1 MSNKQITIFIAII
14 IGAVSALVP
23 AIYGKVF
30 FSAVLYGAIA
40 GGVIAYL
47 YCLLPRFAS
56 NPSITAAA
64 FSPAGLA
71 GAIAGCIAANASWPV
86 ILLSCAL
93 GWMLYLVLP
102 AALMTIIRIIEKMLA
117 TPSEQRAPQLVTVKD
132 EEIYGTRTIAFFEK
146 VFDESMKIAN
156 SFLLD
161 DKPSPHIDESD
172 IQEFGENT
180 ASFLR
185 RVIELEKSKVGRA
198 SPRHHLCK
206 PISVRDTQIFGNDYV
221 DLAQRAAIDWLN
233 GYRFTP
239 SKKTTSN
246 QFN

>member
-14 IGAVSALVP
+14 IGAVSAVIP

-30 FSAVLYGAIA
+30 FSAVLYGSIA

-47 YCLLPRFAS
+47 YCQLPKFANNS
-56 NPSITAAA
+56 SIVAAS

-71 GAIAGCIAANASWPV
+71 GALAGCIAANASWPV
-86 ILLSCAL
+86 VLLSGAL
-93 GWMLYLVLP
+93 GWMLYLILP
-102 AALMTIIRIIEKMLA
+102 AALMTLIRIIEKML
-117 TPSEQRAPQLVTVKD
+117 SSSGEQRAPQLVTAKD
-132 EEIYGTRTIAFFEK
+132 EDIYGTRTIAFFEK

-161 DKPSPHIDESD
+161 GNPSPHIDESD
-172 IQEFGENT
+172 IQEFGENV

-198 SPRHHLCK
+198 SPRHNLCK
-206 PISVRDTQIFGNDYV
+206 SISAKDRETLGSDYV
-221 DLAQRAAIDWLN
+221 DLAQRAAVDWLN

-239 SKKTTSN
+239 SKKTASS
-246 QFN
+246 QSV

>member
-1 MSNKQITIFIAII
+1 MTNKQITIFIAIT
-14 IGAVSALVP
+14 IGAVSALIP
-23 AIYGKVF
+23 AIYGEVF

-40 GGVIAYL
+40 GGVIAFL
-47 YCLLPRFAS
+47 YCQLPKYSSNSSIVAAS
-56 NPSITAAA
+56 

-71 GAIAGCIAANASWPV
+71 GALAGCIAANASWPV
-86 ILLSCAL
+86 ILLSCTL
-93 GWMLYLVLP
+93 GWMLYLILP
-102 AALMTIIRIIEKMLA
+102 VALMTLIRIIEKMLA
-117 TPSEQRAPQLVTVKD
+117 TPSEQRAPQLVTAKD
-132 EEIYGTRTIAFFEK
+132 EDIYGSRTIAFFEK

-172 IQEFGENT
+172 IQEFGKNT

-185 RVIELEKSKVGRA
+185 RVIELEKSKVGRE

-206 PISVRDTQIFGNDYV
+206 PISARDTQIFGNEYI
-221 DLAQRAAIDWLN
+221 DLAQRAAVDWLN

-239 SKKTTSN
+239 SKKTAPSLPA
-246 QFN
+246 

>member
-1 MSNKQITIFIAII
+1 MTNKQITIFIAII
-14 IGAVSALVP
+14 IGAVSAVIP

-30 FSAVLYGAIA
+30 FSAVLYGSIA

-47 YCLLPRFAS
+47 HCQLPKYSS
-56 NPSITAAA
+56 NSSIATTS
-64 FSPAGLA
+64 FSPAGLS
-71 GAIAGCIAANASWPV
+71 GALAGCIAANASWPV
-86 ILLSCAL
+86 VLLSCAL
-93 GWMLYLVLP
+93 GWMLYLILP
-102 AALMTIIRIIEKMLA
+102 AALITLIRIIEKMLA
-117 TPSEQRAPQLVTVKD
+117 TSGEQRAPQLVTAKD
-132 EEIYGTRTIAFFEK
+132 ENIYGTRTIAFFDK

-161 DKPSPHIDESD
+161 GNPSPHINESD

-180 ASFLR
+180 TSFLR

-198 SPRHHLCK
+198 SPRHNLCK
-206 PISVRDTQIFGNDYV
+206 PISARDTQIFGNEYV
-221 DLAQRAAIDWLN
+221 DLAQRAAVDWLN

-246 QFN
+246 QLS